1 MSAGAAGELR
11 LCQQLSSSID
21 YAGPSRFVPAS
32 GDAVELDDPGLPGN
46 HRFDREIAHFVN
58 CILGEETPEIPA
70 EEGVAD
76 LRVLEAAFQSIGSG
90 RAVAV

>member
-32 GDAVELDDPGLPGN
+32 GDAVELDDPDLPGN

-76 LRVLEAAFQSIGSG
+76 LRVLEAAFQSIRSG
-90 RAVAV
+90 RAVTV